1 MDTEQLMMKKSLYE
15 GETWLG
21 KPPEIEESRIEKT
34 MEADVVVVGAGL
46 AGVAA
51 ARAAAELGST
61 VLLLEKCEAPQA
73 RSGDFAVMDSR
84 VADVW
89 GRRNVDK
96 VQIVNDLMRDMAY
109 KVSQNILRRWAE
121 EAGEAFDWYL
131 EGYPDIPVLKTTAE
145 VPPEGTKCWI
155 QPRRCPAPESF
166 ENGTERFKCYQ
177 TLSLIH
183 ISEPTRP

>member
-121 EAGEAFDWYL
+121 EAGEAFGIWKA
-131 EGYPDIPVLKTTAE
+131 IPTS
-145 VPPEGTKCWI
+145 
-155 QPRRCPAPESF
+155 R
-166 ENGTERFKCYQ
+166 Y
-177 TLSLIH
+177 
-183 ISEPTRP
+183 

>member
-73 RSGDFAVMDSR
+73 RSGDFAVWTAVWRMFGVAATWIRSR
-84 VADVW
+84 
-89 GRRNVDK
+89 
-96 VQIVNDLMRDMAY
+96 
-109 KVSQNILRRWAE
+109 SS
-121 EAGEAFDWYL
+121 
-131 EGYPDIPVLKTTAE
+131 TT
-145 VPPEGTKCWI
+145 
-155 QPRRCPAPESF
+155 
-166 ENGTERFKCYQ
+166 
-177 TLSLIH
+177 
-183 ISEPTRP
+183 

>member
-15 GETWLG
+15 GEAWLG
-21 KPPEIEESRIEKT
+21 QPPEIEESQIEKT

-51 ARAAAELGST
+51 ARTAAELGCT

-73 RSGDFAVMDSR
+73 RSGDFAVMDSC
-84 VADVW
+84 VADTW

-109 KVSQNILRRWAE
+109 KVSQNICLL
-121 EAGEAFDWYL
+121 Y
-131 EGYPDIPVLKTTAE
+131 TS
-145 VPPEGTKCWI
+145 
-155 QPRRCPAPESF
+155 RCV
-166 ENGTERFKCYQ
+166 
-177 TLSLIH
+177 
-183 ISEPTRP
+183 

>member
-1 MDTEQLMMKKSLYE
+1 
-15 GETWLG
+15 
-21 KPPEIEESRIEKT
+21 

-89 GRRNVDK
+89 GRRNVEK

-109 KVSQNILRRWAE
+109 KVSPEPICAVGQRRPARRLIGIWKA
-121 EAGEAFDWYL
+121 
-131 EGYPDIPVLKTTAE
+131 IPTS
-145 VPPEGTKCWI
+145 
-155 QPRRCPAPESF
+155 R
-166 ENGTERFKCYQ
+166 Y
-177 TLSLIH
+177 
-183 ISEPTRP
+183 